1 MPAETPGTVGY
12 MIAAY
17 VVAPVIL
24 VGYLGSLWR
33 RVKRAG
39 RRTDGRSGGRT
50 GRRADGQG

>member
-1 MPAETPGTVGY
+1 MLAETPGNVGY

-39 RRTDGRSGGRT
+39 GRSGGQAVRRSG
-50 GRRADGQG
+50 GR

>member
-1 MPAETPGTVGY
+1 MPAEAPGNAGY

-24 VGYLGSLWR
+24 VGYLVVLWG

-39 RRTDGRSGGRT
+39 GRSVGSDR
-50 GRRADGQG
+50 